1 MSIKQLIKDNF
12 QYFFYFYRYL
22 RYRIFVAFGLSFT
35 KGLLDGFGLAMFIP
49 LLKMSSDQPEAD
61 SGSDELGNLSFLP
74 ETLESMG
81 INMTLVN
88 VLLIILFFFCLKGVV
103 AFVEGYAQ
111 VVYQQRFMREIRISN
126 INLLNSFNFRSFVK
140 SDVGKIQ
147 NTFSGEVER
156 VNVAYRSYFK
166 SIEYGV
172 LVLVYVLMA
181 FSANAKFALI
191 VAVGGVLSNL
201 LFKWLFAKTKQLS
214 KKYTVSAHNFQGLLI
229 QLVSTYKYL
238 KATGRNKF
246 YGEKLKSNITNL
258 EYLQRNIGIVDSLLR
273 ALREPV
279 TIFVVVVGILIQI
292 TYFNPEI
299 GLIILSLLFLY
310 RSLTFLMALQEQ
322 WNRFLGVSGSLENMN
337 AFTAELKS
345 DRERN
350 GKLPFP
356 AFKDRIQLENVQF
369 KYDSTIVLNGLDLE
383 ICKNETIAIVGE
395 SGSGKST
402 LMNMLSGLLLPTK
415 GRMLIDGV
423 DIQEIDQ
430 YAYRKRIGYIAQ
442 EAPIFNDTIFNN
454 VTFWAEKTPETME
467 RFHRAIRKAAI
478 ADFVNKLPLA
488 EDEYLGNNGI
498 NISGGQKQRL
508 SIAREMYKDVD
519 FLFMDEATSALDG
532 ETEKEIQKNMD
543 ELKGEYTILMI
554 AHRLATI
561 KNADRIVL
569 LQDGKVEAMGTFQE
583 LVATSPRFEEMV
595 RLQGMTPVRIS

>member
-1 MSIKQLIKDNF
+1 
-12 QYFFYFYRYL
+12 
-22 RYRIFVAFGLSFT
+22 
-35 KGLLDGFGLAMFIP
+35 
-49 LLKMSSDQPEAD
+49 
-61 SGSDELGNLSFLP
+61 
-74 ETLESMG
+74 
-81 INMTLVN
+81 
-88 VLLIILFFFCLKGVV
+88 
-103 AFVEGYAQ
+103 
-111 VVYQQRFMREIRISN
+111 
-126 INLLNSFNFRSFVK
+126 
-140 SDVGKIQ
+140 
-147 NTFSGEVER
+147 
-156 VNVAYRSYFK
+156 
-166 SIEYGV
+166 
-172 LVLVYVLMA
+172 
-181 FSANAKFALI
+181 
-191 VAVGGVLSNL
+191 
-201 LFKWLFAKTKQLS
+201 
-214 KKYTVSAHNFQGLLI
+214 
-229 QLVSTYKYL
+229 
-238 KATGRNKF
+238 
-246 YGEKLKSNITNL
+246 
-258 EYLQRNIGIVDSLLR
+258 
-273 ALREPV
+273 
-279 TIFVVVVGILIQI
+279 
-292 TYFNPEI
+292 
-299 GLIILSLLFLY
+299 
-310 RSLTFLMALQEQ
+310 
-322 WNRFLGVSGSLENMN
+322 
-337 AFTAELKS
+337 
-345 DRERN
+345 
-350 GKLPFP
+350 
-356 AFKDRIQLENVQF
+356 
-369 KYDSTIVLNGLDLE
+369 
-383 ICKNETIAIVGE
+383 
-395 SGSGKST
+395 
-402 LMNMLSGLLLPTK
+402 MLSGLLLPTK